1 MAMNYRRGDNL
12 KKKNWSK
19 MRHHKKPEH
28 ANNKQI
34 MVRLIRTTS
43 FMKNIMDIDRSLLTT
58 VENFGRTDRK
68 KYSSNL
74 TVRKVNKISTTDN

>member
-1 MAMNYRRGDNL
+1 
-12 KKKNWSK
+12 

-28 ANNKQI
+28 AKNKQI

-58 VENFGRTDRK
+58 IENFGRTDWK
-68 KYSSNL
+68 KYVSNL
-74 TVRKVNKISTTDN
+74 TVRKVNTISTTDN

>member
-1 MAMNYRRGDNL
+1 MNYRLGDNL
-12 KKKNWSK
+12 QKKLVKK

-28 ANNKQI
+28 AKNKQI

-43 FMKNIMDIDRSLLTT
+43 FMKRDIDRSLLTT

-68 KYSSNL
+68 KYGSNL
-74 TVRKVNKISTTDN
+74 TVRKVSTISTTDN